1 MPIKGRRFMK
11 KLFSLR
17 PSDKWTARIFL
28 TAIAIYCAWTGY
40 IIISKHAEIPIN
52 PLLLIM
58 LVPVFLVDGIKI
70 SLDTLIPVK
79 YINGREDSSKVILI
93 VTSNNGDKLVRRDL
107 AD

>member
-1 MPIKGRRFMK
+1 MK

-28 TAIAIYCAWTGY
+28 TAIALYCAWTGY

-70 SLDTLIPVK
+70 GLESFSPKK
-79 YINGREDSSKVILI
+79 YINGREDISKVSVI
-93 VTSNNGDKLVRRDL
+93 VPSYV
-107 AD
+107 